1 MKRRSRSAASYPR
14 STKGLAAIFAVV
26 WLLPAGLAAQVATAV
41 VDAEPSSQT
50 ADLTFASRP
59 VVTFRAR
66 VLGRL
71 PAERAETA
79 RRALDDLVAQGVT
92 RPITSRPFG
101 GGIII
106 SVGPRGVVALTAPDV
121 DELAGETLPG
131 VAADTMARLRQALD
145 EAVEA
150 RTPALMLRAAGA
162 AALGLAAGC
171 LLLWGIARL
180 RRFVVGRLAV
190 VAERSVTRAGLAD
203 AEYVRASSPV
213 LEGVTKAA
221 AISLQAMVIYATC
234 TFVLRRFPYT
244 RPWGESMREWLLST
258 AARLGSGA
266 VEAIP
271 GLFTALVIFVIARAA
286 VRLVGMWFNAVE
298 AGRIKPH
305 WIYPETAQPTRR
317 LASTLI
323 WLFALIVAYPY
334 LPGSE
339 TEAFKGV
346 GIFLGLMVT
355 LGSSGLVNQIMGG
368 FMVVY
373 SRALR
378 LGDFVKIGD
387 VEGTVVHL
395 GMLSTKIRTLKNEEV
410 TIPNAVVSSQTT
422 TDYSRNEGADA
433 ALTTSSVTIG
443 YDTPW
448 RQVHALLR
456 LAAERTDG
464 LRDEPRPVVLQEGL
478 EDFYVKYTL
487 MVCLR
492 NQADRLVVMDA
503 LHANIQDL
511 FNEHGVQI
519 MSPNYVF
526 DPSSP
531 KIVDR
536 TNWFA
541 APADPAA
548 LNDARPTRP

>member
-1 MKRRSRSAASYPR
+1 MKRRSRSAASYLR
-14 STKGLAAIFAVV
+14 STKGLAAIVAVV
-26 WLLPAGLAAQVATAV
+26 WLLSAGLAAQAVTAV
-41 VDAEPSSQT
+41 VDAEPSSAT
-50 ADLTFASRP
+50 AVLTFASRP
-59 VVTFRAR
+59 IVTFRAR

-71 PAERAETA
+71 PLERADTA
-79 RRALDDLVAQGVT
+79 RRALDELVAQGIT

-101 GGIII
+101 GGMII
-106 SVGPRGVVALTAPDV
+106 SVGPRGVIALTTPDI
-121 DELAGETLPG
+121 DELAGETLAG
-131 VAADTMARLRQALD
+131 LASDTTARLRQALD

-150 RTPALMLRAAGA
+150 RTPALMGRAAGA
-162 AALGLAAGC
+162 AAAGLAAGC

-180 RRFVVGRLAV
+180 RRGVVARLAV
-190 VAERSVTRAGLAD
+190 VAERSVERSGLAD
-203 AEYVRASSPV
+203 AEYLRASHLLDGTARAVALV
-213 LEGVTKAA
+213 LKLT
-221 AISLQAMVIYATC
+221 VIYITV

-244 RPWGESMREWLLST
+244 RPWGESMRGSLLGT
-258 AARLGSGA
+258 AAQLGSGI
-266 VEAIP
+266 VDAIP
-271 GLFTALVIFVIARAA
+271 GLFTALLIVVIARVV
-286 VRLVGMWFNAVE
+286 VRLVGMWFTAVE
-298 AGRIKPH
+298 AGRIKPR
-305 WIYPETAQPTRR
+305 WIHPETAQPTRR
-317 LASTLI
+317 LLSTLV
-323 WLFALIVAYPY
+323 WLFALVVAYPY

-346 GIFLGLMVT
+346 GVFIGLMVT
-355 LGSSGLVNQIMGG
+355 LGSSGLVNQVMGG
-368 FMVVY
+368 FVVTY

-378 LGDFVKIGD
+378 LGDFVRIGD

-395 GMLSTKIRTLKNEEV
+395 GLLSTKVRTLKNEEV
-410 TIPNAVVSSQTT
+410 TIPNAVVSSQIT
-422 TDYSRNEGADA
+422 TDYSRSAGGDG
-433 ALTTSSVTIG
+433 ALTTTSVTIG

-536 TNWFA
+536 GNWFA
-541 APADPAA
+541 APADRAA
-548 LNDARPTRP
+548 LNDARPTRS